1 MNFTSLINSP
11 LIKGW
16 IIRLFREA
24 RADLSASYDIEEP
37 YVSANLIIQSMKK
50 LQKAIFYC
58 LGEPESIQELLLYK
72 ATSSSLF
79 YEILITLQNVINYWL
94 QKILSFENFV
104 LSEVLTDAKEIFN
117 LTKIFITN
125 FIGEKIPYQIET
137 FPEKPLS

>member
-58 LGEPESIQELLLYK
+58 LGDPESIQELLLYK